1 MKNSELIKMLLNK
14 VVELEIRLSLL
25 QATVEELT
33 SIEEASPLMENL
45 FKNLKDE

>member
-1 MKNSELIKMLLNK
+1 MKNSDLIGMLLNK

-25 QATVEELT
+25 QVAVEDLTKVEE
-33 SIEEASPLMENL
+33 AGPLMENL